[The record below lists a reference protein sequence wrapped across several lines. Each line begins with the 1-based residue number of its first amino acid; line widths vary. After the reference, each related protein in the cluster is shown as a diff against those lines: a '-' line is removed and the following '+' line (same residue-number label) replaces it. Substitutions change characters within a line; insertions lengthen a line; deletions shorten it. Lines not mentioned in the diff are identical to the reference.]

1 MKKIGIFGGSFNPI
15 HIGHLALANYLCEY
29 GETDEIWFLVSPH
42 NPLKPYEKL
51 VDDNIRLKMVEKA
64 ITGYPKFKVSD
75 FEFHLSRPSYMVNTL
90 EKLKKK
96 YPEKEFILI
105 IGADNWKIFPKW
117 KDANRIIKENKII
130 IYPRKDF
137 DIKKEILPENVKLIN
152 TPLLEISSTLIREN
166 LEKGKDLRFFIPKPV
181 YNIIKKQHLYNSQY
195 DE

>member
-42 NPLKPYEKL
+42 NPLKPHEKL
-51 VDDNIRLKMVEKA
+51 LDDNIRLKMVEEA
-64 ITGYPKFKVSD
+64 IAGYSKFKVSD

-90 EKLKKK
+90 EKLKKT
-96 YPEKEFILI
+96 YPENEFILI
-105 IGADNWKIFPKW
+105 IGADNWEIFPKW
-117 KDANRIIKENKII
+117 KEANRIIKENKII

-137 DIKKEILPENVKLIN
+137 DIKKETLPENVRLIS

-166 LEKGKDLRFFIPKPV
+166 LEKGKDLRFFIPKSV
-181 YNIIKKQHLYNSQY
+181 YDIIKKQHLYNS
-195 DE
+195 